1 MPLGGR
7 CHAASQSQRLTRPGN
22 PMACA
27 VHKLGRLLRG
37 TSSPL
42 AQQINST
49 QTCCAQV
56 SRPLYNAARGRW
68 PADAAQ
74 YI

>member
-1 MPLGGR
+1 MPLDGR

-27 VHKLGRLLRG
+27 VQKLGRLLRG

-49 QTCCAQV
+49 QTCAQV
-56 SRPLYNAARGRW
+56 SRPPYNAARGRW
-68 PADAAQ
+68 PADSGQ